1 MTVIMS
7 ANDLR
12 RRLLKMLA
20 ILLAAATLLG
30 ITAYAEGETAEET
43 TAAETTTDDT
53 YKELQSQYDKLE
65 NQMSE
70 NQEKLDKVQSDMDK
84 QEQVV
89 DGIGNKIDDTQNQVN
104 VLLTRQQLLNSEI
117 NNAEQQI
124 EVITAQL
131 GSLSE

>member
-89 DGIGNKIDDTQNQVN
+89 DGIGNKIDDTQNQVPHYIKPFQSTN
-104 VLLTRQQLLNSEI
+104 LLIYLHRYIQPTIDFHSDDM
-117 NNAEQQI
+117 
-124 EVITAQL
+124 
-131 GSLSE
+131 